1 MGRETSSLSNA
12 DRSVTPQLIT
22 YLQAYYDYRKPS
34 FLVRCCGHW
43 LGARWFRFISNRHYC
58 FLCTI
63 FIDISHV
70 LFEYRLVIRRYYRYC
85 CWKLICIAWM
95 WDMTYSINFVDTF
108 QNYTYLLQCSLHVCR
123 GSVVFAS
130 SFSVS
135 WVLWNRFTCY
145 WPHHKSHTAFNKWI
159 ITKNL
164 HWS

>member
-108 QNYTYLLQCSLHVCR
+108 QNYTHLLQFLCMYVEVRLCSHHPLV
-123 GSVVFAS
+123 SVG
-130 SFSVS
+130 
-135 WVLWNRFTCY
+135 CY
-145 WPHHKSHTAFNKWI
+145 ETDLPVTGLTI
-159 ITKNL
+159 NL
-164 HWS
+164 IRHLISG